1 MKKNYTAKV
10 FITLLLGA
18 LASTFAVYASTPMKN
33 FPINKNPLYG
43 GMYVVAASTFSIE
56 DAESSTQVTTFPL
69 SDVIVYP
76 ESASLQMDAAYTEKD
91 SNFGTGG
98 TAAAPNYAVTNVASN
113 ITKSFNFGTSDKNY
127 LYFHAPKSQGK
138 VLAISTEH
146 KANTDVYFKTTI
158 SLVAGSKTK
167 LELWMGPAGE
177 TVKVADY
184 EFNKGGQKTQWDIS
198 EYRYENS
205 AAVSGSTIVFEIRR
219 ANYNEGDDCVFA
231 MGEFYVYSTLDMLKI
246 SGSQLS
252 APYGTPITLT
262 ASYKDPLTRQN
273 LYWYQGS
280 KIGGYPSYDMI
291 SQYTGQNP
299 IEVIP
304 PIGKFYYTVTAL
316 DPDDLEIIAKTDTL
330 GVERY
335 LECSG
340 NSKVVWSVDFGKLA
354 SEDAR
359 NSYEGMTYAYA
370 ATGDVEDGMY
380 AITANPR
387 TCGQDNDP
395 AREEADYWFR
405 SIYDH
410 TQGGA
415 KGGSYG
421 GMLLVNCR
429 DAQSQSAPT
438 HGIPAGS
445 SDIVLR
451 KRISA
456 DEIGCQNSKIWINF
470 SAWFAN
476 ADWNRG
482 KGDTHPIKMDLRVI
496 AIDEVNGNKVIG
508 SIEVVAGVDDGW
520 KRGVVSIPYT
530 GGDLALQIMNHGESG
545 GGNDVLIDDIQFEI
559 CRPEVGLEAY
569 IDNQQQPDIK
579 NVRTQKCG
587 DKVKLVA
594 DPANAYSDI
603 YPTAQSQCPYF
614 VWQESKDGETWN
626 NVRVDGKSWEG
637 EGNCQGSSPDY
648 SIYEPATIENQPMY
662 YRAVIGHNS
671 REITAYLANPV
682 GNFCYSVVETPSA
695 YVYCSSLKM
704 TIEKEKCNEYEAE
717 VENAEAG
724 HTFKWEYGND
734 NCGWTVIEGQTGKE
748 IKFDAKA
755 YFDILNKESAVGADC
770 CVVGIKVTDN
780 TSGDMA
786 VGYVNSVYV
795 PSLIAE
801 LVSQENCESTYRLT
815 AEIKDACYDEPVGE
829 LYEFYK
835 DGEPVDDRCGDNNN
849 GNGDGSD
856 TYQRPT
862 RGATSTPGDTNNN
875 NWNIRVNND
884 GAGTSDCDWNP
895 EYITK
900 PLLGGATYTVKFGG
914 YDDLMFCEAT
924 VNLTAGCDIMWPT
937 IITPF
942 TEDKLNDVFAPFYC
956 AEKSSDGKCNKS
968 VEFPAENIVSIKVFD
983 RSGNMVAETAKAGW
997 DGKSSSKMVMP
1008 GVYYYV
1014 AVCIIDGQE
1023 QSFRGTV
1030 EVFNELNTSKK

>member
-1 MKKNYTAKV
+1 MKKNYIVKV
-10 FITLLLGA
+10 FITLLFGV
-18 LASTFAVYASTPMKN
+18 LAGTLAVHADTPMKN
-33 FPINKNPLYG
+33 YPIDKDPLYG

-56 DAESSTQVTTFPL
+56 DAESSTELSTFPM
-69 SDVIVYP
+69 SDVVVYP
-76 ESASLQMDAAYTEKD
+76 NSATLTMDAAYTEKS

-167 LELWMGPAGE
+167 LELWAGPAGA
-177 TVKVADY
+177 TDRVAEYTFD
-184 EFNKGGQKTQWDIS
+184 KGGQKTQWDIS
-198 EYRYENS
+198 KSLYENS

-231 MGEFYVYSTLDMLKI
+231 MGEFYAYSALDMLKI
-246 SGSQLS
+246 SGSPLS

-291 SQYTGQNP
+291 PQYTGQNP

-304 PIGKFYYTVTAL
+304 PVGKFYYTVTAL

-330 GVERY
+330 EVERY

-340 NSKVVWSVDFGKLA
+340 NSKVVWHEDFGKLA

-370 ATGDVEDGMY
+370 ATGNVKDGMY

-387 TCGQDNDP
+387 TCGQDNTTV
-395 AREEADYWFR
+395 REEADYWFR
-405 SIYDH
+405 KIYDH

-415 KGGSYG
+415 KGGEYG
-421 GMLLVNCR
+421 GMLLVNCK

-451 KRISA
+451 KSISA
-456 DEIGCQNSKIWINF
+456 DEIGCPNSKIWINF

-482 KGDTHPIKMDLRVI
+482 RGDTHPIKMDLRVI
-496 AIDEVNGNKVIG
+496 AIDEVNGNRVIG

-545 GGNDVLIDDIQFEI
+545 GGNDVLIDDIQFEV
-559 CRPEVGLEAY
+559 CRPTVGLAAETLDGTRY
-569 IDNQQQPDIK
+569 EDIK

-587 DKVKLVA
+587 ESVVLIA
-594 DPANAYSDI
+594 DPEDNYQGI
-603 YPTAQSQCPYF
+603 YPVGQGCAYY
-614 VWQESKDGETWN
+614 VWLESKDGENWDR
-626 NVRVDGKSWEG
+626 VSVDGELWEG
-637 EGNCQGSSPDY
+637 YGKCEGSAVDY
-648 SIYEPATIENQPMY
+648 SKYEPASVENQPMY
-662 YRAVIGHNS
+662 YKAVIGRSS
-671 REITAYLANPV
+671 RELTAYLSDPSA
-682 GNFCYSVVETPSA
+682 FTCYSVVETPYA
-695 YVYCSSLKM
+695 YVYCSSLKL

-717 VENAEAG
+717 VENAETG

-786 VGYVNSVYV
+786 VGYVNSVYI
-795 PSLIAE
+795 PSLVAE
-801 LVSQENCESTYRLT
+801 LLSQENCMSKYRLT
-815 AEIKDACYDEPVGE
+815 AEIKDACDGEPVGE
-829 LYEFYK
+829 LFEFYK
-835 DGEPVDDRCGDNNN
+835 DGKKINRCEEEDNNN
-849 GNGDGSD
+849 FNGSFDYSENNN
-856 TYQRPT
+856 TFQIPT
-862 RGATSTPGDTNNN
+862 RGSRIDPTYDGGD
-875 NWNIRVNND
+875 V
-884 GAGTSDCDWNP
+884 ADCDWDP
-895 EYITK
+895 EYITEE
-900 PLLGGATYTVKFGG
+900 LLGGAQYTVKFGG

-924 VNLTAGCDIMWPT
+924 VNLAAGCDIMWPT
-937 IITPF
+937 IITPYVK
-942 TEDKLNDVFAPFYC
+942 DGKNDVFAPFYC
-956 AEKSSDGKCNKS
+956 ADKSVDGKCNKA
-968 VEFPAENIVSIKVFD
+968 VDFPEENIVSIKVFD
-983 RSGNMVAETAKAGW
+983 RSGNMVGETTKAGW
-997 DGKSSSKMVMP
+997 NGTSGNNGTNFVMP
-1008 GVYYYV
+1008 DVYYYV
-1014 AVCIIDGQE
+1014 AVCTIDGQE
-1023 QSFRGTV
+1023 QTYRGTV
-1030 EVFNELNTSKK
+1030 EVYNELKTEKK

>member
-10 FITLLLGA
+10 FITLLFGA

-56 DAESSTQVTTFPL
+56 DAESSTELSTFPM
-69 SDVIVYP
+69 SDVVVYP
-76 ESASLQMDAAYTEKD
+76 NSATLTMDAAYTEKS

-113 ITKSFNFGTSDKNY
+113 ITTSFNFGTSDKNY

-198 EYRYENS
+198 EYLYENS

-262 ASYKDPLTRQN
+262 ASYKNPLTQQN
-273 LYWYQGS
+273 LYWYQG
-280 KIGGYPSYDMI
+280 KTIGGYPSYDMI

-330 GVERY
+330 EVERY

-340 NSKVVWSVDFGKLA
+340 NSKVLWYENFGTLA

-370 ATGDVEDGMY
+370 ATDNVKDGMY

-482 KGDTHPIKMDLRVI
+482 RGDTHPIKMDLRVI

-508 SIEVVAGVDDGW
+508 SIEVVAGVEDGW

-545 GGNDVLIDDIQFEI
+545 GGNDVLIDDIQFEV
-559 CRPEVGLEAY
+559 CRPTVELAAETLDGTRYE
-569 IDNQQQPDIK
+569 DIK

-614 VWQESKDGETWN
+614 VWQESKDGETWSY
-626 NVRVDGKSWEG
+626 VYVDGEPWEG
-637 EGNCQGSSPDY
+637 FGKCEGSAVDY
-648 SIYEPATIENQPMY
+648 SIYAPATIENQPMY

-704 TIEKEKCNEYEAE
+704 TIEKEKCNEYEVE
-717 VENAEAG
+717 VENAEEG
-724 HTFKWEYGND
+724 HTYKWEYGND
-734 NCGWTVIEGQTGKE
+734 NCGWTVIDGQTGKE

-755 YFDILNKESAVGADC
+755 YLDLLNKKSAASADEGEC
-770 CVVGIKVTDN
+770 CELGIKVTDN
-780 TSGDMA
+780 QSGDMA
-786 VGYVNSVYV
+786 VGYINTVYL
-795 PSLIAE
+795 PSLTAE
-801 LVSQENCESTYRLT
+801 LLSQENCNSKYRLVADIT
-815 AEIKDACYDEPVGE
+815 DACYGEPVGE
-829 LYEFYK
+829 MYEFYK
-835 DGEPVDDRCGDNNN
+835 DGKKINRCEEEDNNN
-849 GNGDGSD
+849 FNGSFDYSENNN
-856 TYQRPT
+856 TFQIPT
-862 RGATSTPGDTNNN
+862 RGSRIDPTYDGGD
-875 NWNIRVNND
+875 V
-884 GAGTSDCDWNP
+884 ADCDWDP
-895 EYITK
+895 EYITED
-900 PLLGGATYTVKFGG
+900 LLGGATYTVKFAG

>member
-10 FITLLLGA
+10 IITLLLGVF
-18 LASTFAVYASTPMKN
+18 ASTLSVHAGFYSPMKN
-33 FPINKNPLYG
+33 HPIKKTLFYG
-43 GMYVVAASTFSIE
+43 LNVVAASTFSIE

-76 ESASLQMDAAYTEKD
+76 KSASLQMDAAYTEKD

-98 TAAAPNYAVTNVASN
+98 TAASPNYAITNNAKN
-113 ITKSFNFGTSDKNY
+113 ITNSFSFGDGDKNY

-138 VLAISTEH
+138 AFVISTEH
-146 KANTDVYFKTTI
+146 KAKTDVYIKTDI
-158 SLVAGSKTK
+158 SLVYGKKTK
-167 LELWMGPAGE
+167 LELWVGPVGGMSKIGE
-177 TVKVADY
+177 FLFDKDRQ
-184 EFNKGGQKTQWDIS
+184 EQEWNIS
-198 EYRYENS
+198 EYLYFDS
-205 AAVSGSTIVFEIRR
+205 PVTSGSTLTFELRR

-231 MGEFYVYSTLDMLKI
+231 MGEFYAYSTLDALKI
-246 SGSQLS
+246 SGAQLV
-252 APYGTPITLT
+252 APVGTPVKLT
-262 ASYKDPLTRQN
+262 ATYTEPVTQQR
-273 LYWYQGS
+273 LYWYQGDYS
-280 KIGGYPSYDMI
+280 QGYPSFYEI
-291 SQYTGQNP
+291 SQLTGQNP
-299 IEVIP
+299 VEVMP
-304 PIGKFYYTVTAL
+304 PLGTYYYTVTAL
-316 DPDDLEIIAKTDTL
+316 GQDDVTIASADTL
-330 GVERY
+330 KVERY

-340 NSKVVWSVDFGKLA
+340 NSKVVWSENFGTLA

-359 NSYEGMTYAYA
+359 SEYAGMEYTYA
-370 ATGDVEDGMY
+370 ATGNVEDGDY
-380 AITANPR
+380 AVTANPR
-387 TCGQDNDP
+387 TCGQDNNP

-410 TQGGA
+410 TQGGV
-415 KGGSYG
+415 KDGSYG

-482 KGDTHPIKMDLRVI
+482 RGDTHPIKMDLRVI

-530 GGDLALQIMNHGESG
+530 GGDLVLQIMNHGESG

-559 CRPEVGLEAY
+559 CRPEVGLAAY

-579 NVRTQKCG
+579 NVSTKKCG
-587 DKVKLVA
+587 DRVKLVA

-603 YPTAQSQCPYF
+603 YPTLQSQCPYY

-626 NVRVDGKSWEG
+626 EVYVDGEPWEG
-637 EGNCQGSSPDY
+637 FGNCPGSAVNY

-695 YVYCSSLKM
+695 YVYCSSLKL

-717 VENAEAG
+717 VENAEEG
-724 HTFKWEYGND
+724 HTYKWEYGND

-786 VGYVNSVYV
+786 VGYVNSVYI
-795 PSLIAE
+795 PSLVAE
-801 LVSQENCESTYRLT
+801 LLSQENCMSKYRLT
-815 AEIKDACYDEPVGE
+815 AEIKDACDGEPVGE
-829 LYEFYK
+829 LFEFYK
-835 DGEPVDDRCGDNNN
+835 DGKKINRCEEEDNNN
-849 GNGDGSD
+849 FNGSFDYSENNN
-856 TYQRPT
+856 TFQIPT
-862 RGATSTPGDTNNN
+862 RGNRIDPTYDGGD
-875 NWNIRVNND
+875 V
-884 GAGTSDCDWNP
+884 ADCDWDP
-895 EYITK
+895 EYITEA
-900 PLLGGATYTVKFGG
+900 LLGGATYTVKFGG
-914 YDDLMFCEAT
+914 NDDLMFCEAT
-924 VNLTAGCDIMWPT
+924 VNLTAGCDIIWPT

-942 TEDKLNDVFAPFYC
+942 TEDRLNDVFAPFYC
-956 AEKSSDGKCNKS
+956 AEKSSDGKCSKS

-983 RSGNMVAETAKAGW
+983 RSGNMVAETTKAGW

-1030 EVFNELNTSKK
+1030 EVFNELNSSKK